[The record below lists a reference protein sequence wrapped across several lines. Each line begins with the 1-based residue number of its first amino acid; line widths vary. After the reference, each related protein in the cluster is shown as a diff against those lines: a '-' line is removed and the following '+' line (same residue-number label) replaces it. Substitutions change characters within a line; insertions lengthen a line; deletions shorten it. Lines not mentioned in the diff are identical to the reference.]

1 MNVNT
6 NVWSANSLFYSDV
19 TKFYRGWILSWFL
32 TFLTGAIL
40 ALLKDFLHVAR
51 FPEEIKD
58 VFNSL

>member
-1 MNVNT
+1 MV
-6 NVWSANSLFYSDV
+6 FD
-19 TKFYRGWILSWFL
+19 
-32 TFLTGAIL
+32 FLTGAIL